1 MTIEELLETLGIV
14 KDKQAEARKSIN
26 AFLDG
31 AYVPK
36 SRIVCVGHEVKYF
49 HCPS

>member
-36 SRIVCVGHEVKYF
+36 SRFNEVNEA
-49 HCPS
+49 